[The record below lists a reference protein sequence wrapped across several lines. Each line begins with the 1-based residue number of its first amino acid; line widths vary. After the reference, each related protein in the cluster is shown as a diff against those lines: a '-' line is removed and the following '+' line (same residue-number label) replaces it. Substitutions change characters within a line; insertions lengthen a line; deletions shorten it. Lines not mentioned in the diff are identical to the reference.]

1 MVVRGRRLFAK
12 VRHFNAL
19 VMKYVFRMENLS
31 CFGVFNGSRSCGNL
45 CYLIVVINSFK
56 SFQFEEETEGIKQK
70 RFIMAQVL
78 TEYCLLIF
86 LSYF

>member
-12 VRHFNAL
+12 VRHFIAL

-56 SFQFEEETEGIKQK
+56 SFTFEEETEGIKQE
-70 RFIMAQVL
+70 RSIMAQVV
-78 TEYCLLIF
+78 TV
-86 LSYF
+86 

>member
-12 VRHFNAL
+12 VRHFIAL

-31 CFGVFNGSRSCGNL
+31 CFRVFNGSRSCGNL

-56 SFQFEEETEGIKQK
+56 SFTFEEETEGIKQE
-70 RFIMAQVL
+70 RSIMAQVV
-78 TEYCLLIF
+78 TV
-86 LSYF
+86 